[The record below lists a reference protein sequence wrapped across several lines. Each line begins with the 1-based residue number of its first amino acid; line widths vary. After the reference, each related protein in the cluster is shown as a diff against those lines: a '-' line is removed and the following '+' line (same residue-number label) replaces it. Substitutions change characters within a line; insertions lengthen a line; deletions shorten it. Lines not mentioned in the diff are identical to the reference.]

1 MPVKRFM
8 TEIPITF
15 DNNDDLIIHRTIQ
28 YETYAA
34 SPEDAETTARM
45 FVQDFSKKLAQN
57 TQNHVSNNLYDWK
70 SAPSIDEPIKVWET
84 HKHHDHLDSEED
96 LPLVYKGD

>member
-1 MPVKRFM
+1 MPVKRYM

-15 DNNDDLIIHRTIQ
+15 DNEDDLIIHRTIQ

-34 SPEDAETTARM
+34 SPEDAEMTARM

-57 TQNHVSNNLYDWK
+57 TSNHVSNNLYDWK
-70 SAPSIDEPIKVWET
+70 SVPTIDQPIKVWET
-84 HKHHDHLDSEED
+84 HKHHDHLDSDED
-96 LPLVYKGD
+96 LPLVYKG

>member
-1 MPVKRFM
+1 M

-15 DNNDDLIIHRTIQ
+15 DNEDDLIIHRTIQ

-45 FVQDFSKKLAQN
+45 FVRFLEETRSEHIQSRVQQSLRLE
-57 TQNHVSNNLYDWK
+57 VSSYHR
-70 SAPSIDEPIKVWET
+70 SANQGLGDT
-84 HKHHDHLDSEED
+84 KHHDHLDSDEIC
-96 LPLVYKGD
+96 LSFIKGDRDG